1 MKIGE
6 GHRLA
11 VTAADGQKISVPFE
25 HSVVANWLRYQPA
38 ILEDDSWTAYQRAAG
53 LDEGDTVFRRA
64 QLIPLVPM
72 LRALVDRGPPGVLV
86 EIAPQAGT
94 ILRMTEGWC
103 ERARVWTGDLKLEP
117 QDRTAADDPPPGYVD
132 YFGLRQ
138 AGGHSSHAAMPDPLA
153 LSGNAAT
160 LADLLPERIAFA
172 RLSGCFA
179 APTEI
184 LLAALLGRLSAGGVV
199 LASDHDYADYPG
211 ATAVIGRMLA
221 SRRDG
226 LFMPLPLGGALWLQ
240 G

>member
-1 MKIGE
+1 MRIGE

-11 VTAADGQKISVPFE
+11 VTAADGQKVSLPFE

-38 ILEDDSWTAYQRAAG
+38 ILEDDNWAAYQRAAD

-64 QLIPLVPM
+64 QLIPLIPVLRM
-72 LRALVDRGPPGVLV
+72 LLDRGLPGAFV

-94 ILRMTEGWC
+94 IARMMEGWIDP
-103 ERARVWTGDLKLEP
+103 ARLWAGDLNLGP

-138 AGGHSSHAAMPDPLA
+138 AGRNPSRVAAPDTA
-153 LSGNAAT
+153 LSGNAT
-160 LADLLPERIAFA
+160 MLAALLPERIAFA

-184 LLAALLGRLSAGGVV
+184 LLTALFDRLTAGGVI

-211 ATAVIGRMLA
+211 ATATIDRQLA
-221 SRRDG
+221 GRRDG

-240 G
+240 A

>member
-6 GHRLA
+6 GHRLV
-11 VTAADGQKISVPFE
+11 VTAADGQKVSVPFE

-38 ILEDDSWTAYQRAAG
+38 ILEDDSWAAYQGVAD

-72 LRALVDRGPPGVLV
+72 LRSLADRGQPGLFV
-86 EIAPQAGT
+86 EIAPQTGT
-94 ILRMTEGWC
+94 IDRMTEGWLD
-103 ERARVWTGDLKLEP
+103 RARLWAGDLKFEP

-138 AGGHSSHAAMPDPLA
+138 AGGHSPHAAMPNHPA

-160 LADLLPERIAFA
+160 LAAKLPERIVFA
-172 RLSGCFA
+172 RLCGCFA

-184 LLAALLGRLSAGGVV
+184 LLMALLARLAPGGVI
-199 LASDHDYADYPG
+199 LASDYDYADYPG
-211 ATAVIGRMLA
+211 ATAVIDRMLA
-221 SRRDG
+221 LRRDG